1 MMSSLALSKNN
12 HSCVSN
18 ESLVTTERDIN
29 KAAYGIETGSTI
41 LLFSHGYKI
50 GGWLELGSERKWLP
64 LNSQRLVWCYHTSTA
79 LPLGSRKHIGCT
91 KYLVFLCSFG

>member
-1 MMSSLALSKNN
+1 MILNEGELRPVVLPSRTLNIPMMSSLALSKNN

-41 LLFSHGYKI
+41 LLFSHG
-50 GGWLELGSERKWLP
+50 
-64 LNSQRLVWCYHTSTA
+64 H
-79 LPLGSRKHIGCT
+79 
-91 KYLVFLCSFG
+91 